1 MLKILRIT
9 GLLEGISL
17 LMLFGIAMPMK
28 YAMGEP
34 LMVEIVGMAHG
45 ILFIAYVLL
54 VLIVGVSLK
63 WKVFPMLLAIM
74 ASVVP
79 FGTFIA
85 DKKLFATEAG

>member
-1 MLKILRIT
+1 
-9 GLLEGISL
+9 
-17 LMLFGIAMPMK
+17 
-28 YAMGEP
+28 
-34 LMVEIVGMAHG
+34 MVEIVGMAHG

-63 WKVFPMLLAIM
+63 WKVLPMLLAII

-85 DKKLFATEAG
+85 DKKLFAVEMG